1 MNKLY
6 ISTSPHLKKK
16 DTTTAAMR
24 DVVIALV
31 PAALTSI
38 IFFGLNALV
47 LIVLAIL
54 AALATD
60 AGVRKILGHPPTIG
74 NWSAALTGLLFA
86 LTLPPIAPWWIAI
99 AGSFFAIA
107 IAKELTGGLGHNI
120 FNPALAGRAFVTVS
134 WAALISLPLVPFWWK
149 ITGFFDFAYPK
160 LVENKLVV
168 FTLQSGRLDDITSA
182 TPLAMVREKFAPVT
196 PEPASYL
203 DLLLGNVGG
212 SLGETSTIALLLGA
226 LFLFYKGH
234 IKLRIPLSFVLTVM
248 ALSGVL
254 GRDPLYDLL
263 SGGLILGAFF
273 MATDWVTTPVTP
285 KGEIIFGIGAGVL
298 TALIRSYGG
307 YPEGVLF
314 AILLM
319 NAATPVIDKYM
330 LQKQFGGT

>member
-1 MNKLY
+1 MDKLY

-16 DTTTAAMR
+16 NTTTAAMR
-24 DVVIALV
+24 DVVISLV
-31 PAALTSI
+31 PATLVSI
-38 IFFGLNALV
+38 YFFGINALI
-47 LIVLAIL
+47 LIIL
-54 AALATD
+54 SIGAALAADVT
-60 AGVRKILGHPPTIG
+60 VRKVLGRSPTIG

-99 AGSFFAIA
+99 AGAFFAIA

-120 FNPALAGRAFVTVS
+120 FNPALAGRAFVVVS
-134 WAALISLPLVPFWWK
+134 WAGLLSLPLVPFWWK
-149 ITGFFDFAYPK
+149 VTSFFDLAYPK
-160 LVENKLVV
+160 LVNNKLVV
-168 FTLQSGRLDDITSA
+168 FTLQSGKLDDITSA
-182 TPLAMVREKFAPVT
+182 TPLAMVREKFAPIN

-212 SLGETSTIALLLGA
+212 SLGETSVIALLLGA
-226 LFLFYKGH
+226 LFLLYKGH
-234 IKLRIPLSFVLTVM
+234 IKLRIPLSFILSVMVLS
-248 ALSGVL
+248 LIL
-254 GRDPLYDLL
+254 GRDPIYDLL

-285 KGEIIFGIGAGVL
+285 KGEIIFGIGAGIL

-319 NAATPVIDKYM
+319 NAATPVIDKYL
-330 LQKQFGGT
+330 LQRQFGET